1 LPNLAPNCGLRRQK
15 VLANGR
21 FKCPTL
27 LPDGDVPAE
36 FISFKYPLPN
46 LAKALLGQA
55 PVKIVAMGSSSTSG
69 RGDVEPYPHR
79 LEMYLRVRYGEV
91 LFPNLKIDVL
101 NRGKGGEEANEE
113 LLRFDADIFAEKPS
127 LVIWQV
133 GTNAVFHKKD
143 KPYDLDDVAAKI
155 AKGLR
160 RLRGQPMDVVLID
173 PQYVPAMLLDEGA
186 EDSERMVSLISAA
199 AKTANVNLFRRWA
212 LMRHW
217 HVQNN
222 IGFDRL
228 FDSTDSQDKLH
239 QSDWSTQRMSH
250 VLCDA
255 ITKAPPATA

>member
-1 LPNLAPNCGLRRQK
+1 MPDTA
-15 VLANGR
+15 A
-21 FKCPTL
+21 
-27 LPDGDVPAE
+27 DGDVPAE
-36 FISFKYPLPN
+36 FVSFKYPLPH

-55 PVKIVAMGSSSTSG
+55 PVRIVAMGSSSTSG
-69 RGDVEPYPHR
+69 RGDVVPYPHR

-101 NRGKGGEEANEE
+101 NRGRGGEEANEE
-113 LLRFDADIFAEKPS
+113 LLRFDTDIFAEQPA

-155 AKGLR
+155 AEGLQ
-160 RLRGQPMDVVLID
+160 RLRGRPMDVVLID
-173 PQYVPAMLLDEGA
+173 PQYVPAMLLDDRA

-217 HVQNN
+217 HVHNN
-222 IGFDRL
+222 IGFERLLDPTDLPDR
-228 FDSTDSQDKLH
+228 LH
-239 QSDWSTQRMSH
+239 QSDWSTQRISH
-250 VLCDA
+250 ALCDA
-255 ITKAPPATA
+255 ITKAPAAAA